1 MSKSDNVKLNDSL
14 HELSC
19 DVSQLVIREQQLL
32 NEELLRMSR
41 LLQEAATNLRQC
53 FTVMGQQ
60 LERQAVLLKQRETT
74 IKVER
79 RKDTGHEQLLMATTE
94 FGSYIGQAIRA
105 LQFED
110 IIQQIIGH
118 SRLRAVEI
126 ENMFD
131 GLQRQIND
139 MRDYNARDL
148 EKVLAVL
155 QRCHQRIATVKEA
168 LTIANP
174 VKQQSL
180 TKGDVTLF

>member
-1 MSKSDNVKLNDSL
+1 M

-60 LERQAVLLKQRETT
+60 LDRQASLLKQRDTA
-74 IKVER
+74 IQVER
-79 RKDTGHEQLLMATTE
+79 RKDAGHEELLMATTE
-94 FGSYIGQAIRA
+94 FGSYIGQAVRA

-110 IIQQIIGH
+110 IIQQIIRH

-126 ENMFD
+126 EKMFA
-131 GLQRQIND
+131 GLQGQINN
-139 MRDYNARDL
+139 MREYDVRDL

-155 QRCHQRIATVKEA
+155 QRCHQEIATVKGA

-174 VKQQSL
+174 VTQQSL
-180 TKGDVTLF
+180 EQGDVTLF